1 MVDNKLFWKN
11 AKHFL
16 SDKASGKDAIY
27 LTENNKLVKTDLAT
41 AEVLTQQTFQQC
53 FNVVF

>member
-1 MVDNKLFWKN
+1 MVGNKLFWKSV
-11 AKHFL
+11 KHFL

-27 LTENNKLVKTDLAT
+27 LTENNKLVKTDLET
-41 AEVLTQQTFQQC
+41 TEVLTQQTFQEC